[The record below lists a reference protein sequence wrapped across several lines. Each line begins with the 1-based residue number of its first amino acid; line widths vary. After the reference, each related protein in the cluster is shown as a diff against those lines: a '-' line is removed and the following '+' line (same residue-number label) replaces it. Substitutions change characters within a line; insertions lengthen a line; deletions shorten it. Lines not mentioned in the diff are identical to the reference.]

1 MDTKAFKNAMSRW
14 ATGVTIITTR
24 APTGELA
31 GFTASSFSSLSLEPP
46 LVLFCL
52 GEEAVSYPAFHAAD
66 GFAVHILAREQEP
79 LSARFAEKG
88 GDKFADVDWSEGSRG
103 VPLIQGALA
112 CLECRKIQMYAGGD
126 HRVFLGEVEAV
137 HVKDGAPL
145 LYYRG
150 EYRSI

>member
-1 MDTKAFKNAMSRW
+1 KSAMSRW
-14 ATGVTIITTR
+14 APDVTIVTTR
-24 APTGELA
+24 APAGDLA

-52 GEEAVSYPAFHAAD
+52 GEEADSYPAFQASD
-66 GFAVHILAREQEP
+66 GFAVHILARDQQA
-79 LSARFAEKG
+79 LSARFAQKG
-88 GDKFADVDWSEGSRG
+88 GDKFQNVPWREGVRG
-103 VPLIQGALA
+103 VPLLQGALA
-112 CLECRKIQMYAGGD
+112 CLECRKIHMYAGGD

-137 HVKDGAPL
+137 HVTDGAPL